1 MSATPRIVAR
11 INALSAVTQSR
22 CEGPDDLA
30 AVGAMLSSA
39 SAEDPTGVYWHPGD
53 LIWRYFLLTIH
64 DDPEQCM
71 RLWRAG
77 SEVLGFAW
85 HDPRDGYVDWQAH
98 PRARRLGLD
107 TEMITWA
114 LMRHAASQSGKPLA
128 ERRPPFTGCCDA
140 DTRRQAILERHGF
153 VRDSNVFHHLVS
165 SLRDP
170 LPEPS
175 LPSGFTL
182 RCVAGEHEHAN
193 RAAAHQSAFHPS
205 RVTAEHYLR
214 LMRLP
219 GYDRELDVVAVAP
232 DGRIAAFALGWV
244 DPRTGVGAFEPVG
257 AHADFRRM
265 GLGRA
270 VLIEGMRRMQAR
282 GCHTAFVMCEGNNA
296 GVNQFYQSTGFNL
309 IRRDFDYVRRERL

>member
-1 MSATPRIVAR
+1 
-11 INALSAVTQSR
+11 
-22 CEGPDDLA
+22 
-30 AVGAMLSSA
+30 MLSSA
-39 SAEDPTGVYWHPGD
+39 SAADPAGVYWHPGD
-53 LIWRYFLLTIH
+53 LIWRYFLLTIN

-71 RLWRAG
+71 RVWRAG

-114 LMRHAASQSGKPLA
+114 LMRHSASQSARPLA
-128 ERRPPFTGCCDA
+128 ERRPPFTGCCDT

-170 LPEPS
+170 LPEPN

-182 RCVAGEHEHAN
+182 RGVAGEHEHAN

-244 DPRTGVGAFEPVG
+244 DPRTGVGEFEPVG

-282 GCHTAFVMCEGNNA
+282 GCHTAVVMCEGNNA
-296 GVNQFYQSTGFNL
+296 GVNQFYQSAGFNL
-309 IRRDFDYVRRERL
+309 MCRDFDYVRRA